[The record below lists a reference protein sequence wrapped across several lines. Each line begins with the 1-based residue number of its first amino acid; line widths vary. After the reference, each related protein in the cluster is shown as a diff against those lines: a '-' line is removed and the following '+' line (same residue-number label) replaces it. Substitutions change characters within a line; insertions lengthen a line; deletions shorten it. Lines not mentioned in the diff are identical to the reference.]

1 MLCFSLRRQQTII
14 WLLILMLLLLDIFFS
29 IEAKTKNNIKK
40 KNKHKKSRSQQV
52 SHNNKHLKKASSI
65 KNNNN
70 NQVLAPDLLHQTTE
84 GNNIETDKSLYP
96 DYCWFDG
103 LENRVLVEYPQLY
116 ELVKNHDEKLYNE
129 KDLFKAA
136 ELHKEM
142 FMKIY
147 QIELEKLTHDH
158 DIVPTKQA
166 QNGIDAPEKR
176 AAYKLFDLWAN
187 TPGDYE
193 RKQDDYS
200 NYLEPYLIQTQIE
213 FWSYCLDDRIGCEE
227 VLNQLSILA
236 REQELG
242 PVEFLQVSLNIIMLM
257 NSYKADLLLEKLI
270 ERNVIKLNEF
280 NDLLHENN
288 ILDDEEKIYYRVLE
302 DVVSLIERDE
312 DFNEASFHYTFTKT
326 NLIDKYIDPK
336 IESFFANKIRQFSQN
351 NSKQ

>member
-14 WLLILMLLLLDIFFS
+14 LFLILVLLLSDIFS
-29 IEAKTKNNIKK
+29 IEAKTNNKHSKKN

-52 SHNNKHLKKASSI
+52 SHGNKHQEKASRS
-65 KNNNN
+65 KNKNHN
-70 NQVLAPDLLHQTTE
+70 NQDLAHQTNN
-84 GNNIETDKSLYP
+84 GQNNIELNKSLYP

-103 LENRVLVEYPQLY
+103 LENRVLVEYPQLH
-116 ELVKNHDEKLYNE
+116 ELVKNHDEKLYKE
-129 KDLFKAA
+129 KDLIKAA
-136 ELHKEM
+136 ELHKEI
-142 FMKIY
+142 FMRIY
-147 QIELEKLTHDH
+147 ENELEKLTHDH
-158 DIVPTKQA
+158 DKTTIKQA
-166 QNGIDAPEKR
+166 QNGIDSPEKR

-227 VLNQLSILA
+227 VLNQLSVLA

-280 NDLLHENN
+280 NDSINKEANH
-288 ILDDEEKIYYRVLE
+288 DDEEKIYYRVLE
-302 DVVSLIERDE
+302 DVVSLIETDE

-336 IESFFANKIRQFSQN
+336 IESFFANKIRQFSQQN
-351 NSKQ
+351 NSS